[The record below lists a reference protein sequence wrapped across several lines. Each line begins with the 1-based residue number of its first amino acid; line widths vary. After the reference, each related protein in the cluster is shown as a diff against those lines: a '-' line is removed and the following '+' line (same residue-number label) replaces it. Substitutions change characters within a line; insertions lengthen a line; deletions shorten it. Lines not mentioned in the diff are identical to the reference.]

1 VTLKADLQAHACPP
15 SEYHD
20 NDYLLMPMKDVRS
33 DDYALGTPS
42 SEECM
47 HPTTVGSRNGQSFP
61 LLVIINDNGN
71 IILILCEMPATHI
84 NIHNDLNIST
94 YPNEDSQ

>member
-1 VTLKADLQAHACPP
+1 MALTADLQARACPP
-15 SEYHD
+15 SEYHN
-20 NDYLLMPMKDVRS
+20 NDYLLMPMKDVGS

-47 HPTTVGSRNGQSFP
+47 NPTTVGSRNRRSFP

-71 IILILCEMPATHI
+71 IILILCEMPTTHV
-84 NIHNDLNIST
+84 NIHNDLL
-94 YPNEDSQ
+94 YR